1 MANQMLPEPSAT
13 PAHGFQQPDDTESAP
28 LLADAAAVVLS
39 SSSSQVIIKD
49 EVRSARKDWLKEQ
62 AAAHLACSTASH
74 TSAVLRGWRETAA
87 AQRRQRLAIKQL
99 LQRHQQHSMAQA
111 FVEWQLYFAAKN
123 DLRSIGARL
132 AQQTTF
138 NTLKLCFGA
147 RWQECHQQ
155 QASRLQR
162 MAARLLQRWKVAV
175 EMRQADR
182 VQAAATLAAIK
193 KVKLAQAFAAWHQHC
208 RRSQRSKEVGA
219 AIMAKRRTNLLAYSL
234 LTMQADAAKQANK
247 KQQMHSAEQLHR
259 LHVQLEAFAAWRAF
273 TQCSSHAADNIGCF
287 DQCSSHAADNTGCF
301 DQDCRARVHALVAR
315 RKAYLLGCSL
325 VTLQH
330 HADSNKQLMHKA
342 EHFHRLNVLR
352 EGFISLRL
360 DLQQARRKSADRA
373 YLASHSYSAAAP
385 PNSSPV
391 PRALP
396 PLLARAPSLLELA
409 KRGPPASAR
418 HKPLLKSLSSSDDTI
433 SAAASS
439 GQTHSLH
446 RSVSDKQWS
455 SVGANAAQ
463 TAHDAAQLGL
473 SSGRTAAGCLSVHQ
487 RPQGPL
493 QPGDGNNGIMVQRM
507 QQLSGVS
514 AMCNTNSKADTNRK
528 PSFSQGLGSAPPG
541 GSVYS
546 LHSGLRMEA
555 GLGSLTPADG
565 SWQDTQQLRQEPSF
579 GSHDPPSLMQQDSS
593 EAELY
598 ASMLGPMY
606 DPIFSR
612 TMIATPVNRWKL
624 MVVSL

>member
-1 MANQMLPEPSAT
+1 M
-13 PAHGFQQPDDTESAP
+13 
-28 LLADAAAVVLS
+28 
-39 SSSSQVIIKD
+39 
-49 EVRSARKDWLKEQ
+49 
-62 AAAHLACSTASH
+62 
-74 TSAVLRGWRETAA
+74 
-87 AQRRQRLAIKQL
+87 
-99 LQRHQQHSMAQA
+99 
-111 FVEWQLYFAAKN
+111 
-123 DLRSIGARL
+123 
-132 AQQTTF
+132 
-138 NTLKLCFGA
+138 
-147 RWQECHQQ
+147 
-155 QASRLQR
+155 
-162 MAARLLQRWKVAV
+162 
-175 EMRQADR
+175 
-182 VQAAATLAAIK
+182 
-193 KVKLAQAFAAWHQHC
+193 
-208 RRSQRSKEVGA
+208 
-219 AIMAKRRTNLLAYSL
+219 
-234 LTMQADAAKQANK
+234 
-247 KQQMHSAEQLHR
+247 
-259 LHVQLEAFAAWRAF
+259 
-273 TQCSSHAADNIGCF
+273 
-287 DQCSSHAADNTGCF
+287 
-301 DQDCRARVHALVAR
+301 
-315 RKAYLLGCSL
+315 
-325 VTLQH
+325 
-330 HADSNKQLMHKA
+330 
-342 EHFHRLNVLR
+342 
-352 EGFISLRL
+352 
-360 DLQQARRKSADRA
+360 QQARRKSADRA

-541 GSVYS
+541 GSVSS

-606 DPIFSR
+606 DPSGFESGRQGLAARLLRTASSASSSTFSSSSSAGQGSPAGIKAHYMSAAKASMQKLSANMQTR
-612 TMIATPVNRWKL
+612 AGAAAEAFADSGFAEKMAQKQQAFLQRASTSDAAAVTDRLAAKGQDVLWRAAASDAAAAASARATMAATKAVEGAANMSALAQQWTCK
-624 MVVSL
+624 SLEWGKTITWFD